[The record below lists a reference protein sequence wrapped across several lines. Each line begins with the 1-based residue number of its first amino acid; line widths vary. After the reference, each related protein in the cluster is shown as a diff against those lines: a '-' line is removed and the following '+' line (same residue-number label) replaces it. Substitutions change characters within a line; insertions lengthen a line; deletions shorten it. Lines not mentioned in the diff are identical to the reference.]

1 MNKKIITLA
10 LALALPLT
18 VAAFPGDNGGFEG
31 HHADRVER
39 LTKDLNLTPE
49 QKTKVEAIFREQ
61 QEKFKT
67 IHEETQKRL
76 QEVLTKEQMT
86 KMEEMK
92 MQHRGKW
99 KNKVE
104 SLKDQVA
111 PTDQV
116 TPEPK
121 K

>member
-18 VAAFPGDNGGFEG
+18 VAAFPGDKGGFEG
-31 HHADRVER
+31 HHANRVER
-39 LTKDLNLTPE
+39 LAKSLDLTPE
-49 QKTKVEAIFREQ
+49 QKTKVEAIFKEQ
-61 QEKFKT
+61 EEKFKI

-86 KMEEMK
+86 KMDEMK
-92 MQHRGKW
+92 MQRREKW
-99 KNKVE
+99 RNKLE
-104 SLKDQVA
+104 AFKDQVA
-111 PTDQV
+111 T
-116 TPEPK
+116 EPK

>member
-31 HHADRVER
+31 HHANRVER
-39 LTKDLNLTPE
+39 LTKSLDLTPE
-49 QKTKVEAIFREQ
+49 QKPKVEAIFKDQ
-61 QEKFKT
+61 GEKFKI

-86 KMEEMK
+86 KMDDMK
-92 MQHRGKW
+92 KQRREKW
-99 KNKVE
+99 QKRHEV
-104 SLKDQVA
+104 LKDQ
-111 PTDQV
+111 TD
-116 TPEPK
+116 PEQAK
-121 K
+121 